1 MATERLTIS
10 CDDCV
15 MAGSEACA
23 DCLVTFV
30 VGGRIN
36 ALPGGDGHDPAAGDR
51 TVAARRGGR
60 DALGVVELS
69 AEQASAVRTLAG
81 AGLVSELRFV
91 RRAAG

>member
-15 MAGSEACA
+15 MAGTGACA

-30 VGGRIN
+30 VG
-36 ALPGGDGHDPAAGDR
+36 ATLHAVPDPSPAAGPPEDR
-51 TVAARRGGR
+51 HPVGEVALSGEE
-60 DALGVVELS
+60 VV
-69 AEQASAVRTLAG
+69 AVRTLAG

-91 RRAAG
+91 RRVAG